1 MQDWFS
7 KNREVLSRLCF
18 LFVGVFNIIYF
29 SLKDIVSPIA
39 LIFWSFYTC
48 VCLGLVM
55 RTLWKKR
62 KYNETE

>member
-29 SLKDIVSPIA
+29 SLKDIVSPVA

-48 VCLGLVM
+48 ICLGLVIWA
-55 RTLWKKR
+55 LWKKL
-62 KYNETE
+62 KCNDS